1 MQTEVQTIN
10 SYSKKVKVQISTE
23 ELQPIEKNLL
33 KKYQKS
39 VQIRG
44 FRKGKAPLNLVKQQ
58 YGIMIQQDLI
68 EETIQTYYFEA
79 LNRADVK
86 QVSPGKI
93 TDIKFENIDS
103 GMVFEM
109 EVETE
114 PEFELK
120 KYKGLR
126 VEKDVIEVTDEMV
139 EDTLQQLRER
149 YATIKE
155 VEEARQNHHVYF
167 DLQELDQGG
176 LPIVGHKYENL
187 HVELG
192 SGKFDKEIEEQ
203 LIGVKKGEKRVVRSE
218 SAPAPNSPDQQPVIN
233 HYEIHVKKIEEKEY
247 PELDD
252 EFVKNLDDDSIENL
266 EQLRE
271 RIRENIKRDLEYRTE
286 RTFTDRLIDELL
298 KENPFE
304 LPPTMIENYI
314 NNLVENFLKQ
324 NRSQRI
330 NEEAVRKEYRP
341 LAIHHLRWHF
351 LKKKIM
357 EAENIQV
364 SDEEVVNHIDSLPVD
379 DKEKAR
385 LKNDKQQFNNI
396 REDILERKIIDLLK
410 ENAEIIEV
418 YPQKNSGIEAIS
430 NEEDTTQ

>member
-192 SGKFDKEIEEQ
+192 SGKFD
-203 LIGVKKGEKRVVRSE
+203 
-218 SAPAPNSPDQQPVIN
+218 
-233 HYEIHVKKIEEKEY
+233 KKIEEKEY